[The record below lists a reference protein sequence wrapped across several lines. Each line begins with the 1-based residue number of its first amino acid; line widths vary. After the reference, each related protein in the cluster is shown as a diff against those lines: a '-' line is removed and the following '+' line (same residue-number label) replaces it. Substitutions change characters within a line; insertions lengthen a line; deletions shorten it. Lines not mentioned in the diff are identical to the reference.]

1 MRRWDLQEEI
11 RYSPDEWQYCPY
23 KKDTWKSFPSLA
35 LRTGQSHCKSL
46 QTHYSKDPRF
56 CDTDKQKRQNS
67 RRRDLNPRRACSEMC
82 KTHPQHAVCPRP
94 DNS

>member
-1 MRRWDLQEEI
+1 
-11 RYSPDEWQYCPY
+11 
-23 KKDTWKSFPSLA
+23 
-35 LRTGQSHCKSL
+35 L

>member
-1 MRRWDLQEEI
+1 MNGSIALI
-11 RYSPDEWQYCPY
+11 KKTPGSPFHLWLSELG
-23 KKDTWKSFPSLA
+23 KVTV
-35 LRTGQSHCKSL
+35 KSL